1 MSVCKPYSFL
11 KSYGPEVFY
20 PDLLLLHRQSGSHT
34 HVQEQ
39 GGSNGLGCQF
49 VCIERCLRKV
59 KHKLQGKGGLTS
71 REE

>member
-11 KSYGPEVFY
+11 KSYGQEVFY

-39 GGSNGLGCQF
+39 GGSSGLGCQL
-49 VCIERCLRKV
+49 VRIKRCLRQV
-59 KHKLQGKGGLTS
+59 KHKLQGKGGLTFL
-71 REE
+71 EE